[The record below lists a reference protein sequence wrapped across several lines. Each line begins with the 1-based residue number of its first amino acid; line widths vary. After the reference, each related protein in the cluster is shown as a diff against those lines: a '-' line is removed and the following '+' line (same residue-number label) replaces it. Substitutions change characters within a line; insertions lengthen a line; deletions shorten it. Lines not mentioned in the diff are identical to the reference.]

1 MASKM
6 VITTGDL
13 KNGYEIIG
21 PVFFSINNSGIF
33 KNSLG
38 QLIEKYISERDSR
51 KEAFNSTKQHDWE
64 ALLSEALDGKNNLDK
79 AYYVSVMELK
89 AKAVSLGADAI
100 ISLQYTIEYPTPSFD
115 HLQMSITGTA
125 VKFIEK

>member
-21 PVFFSINNSGIF
+21 PVFYSINSNGIF
-33 KNSLG
+33 KNPLG
-38 QLIEKYISERDSR
+38 QLVEKYVAERDSR
-51 KEAFNSTKQHDWE
+51 KEAFNITKQPEWE
-64 ALLSEALDGKNNLDK
+64 ALLSAALDGKNNLDK
-79 AYYVSVMELK
+79 AYYISVMELK
-89 AKAVSLGADAI
+89 AKAISLGADAI
-100 ISLQYTIEYPTPSFD
+100 IGLQYTIEHPTPSFD